1 MSSVFISS
9 FDPKFWESVQF
20 FRLRLGF
27 AAAGDSL
34 TCLTVSRFAALG
46 FAFVPALFSSG
57 QCNLTFYFAVAEIE
71 SCWDERKTA
80 LLGFPNQLSQLFL
93 VQEQLSSTHR
103 VVIED
108 VSMFI
113 GTDMRVEEPGFAVFD
128 DPVGVFEVRSPA
140 ADRLHLGTAQRDSSL
155 VLL

>member
-34 TCLTVSRFAALG
+34 TCLTLSRFATLG

-80 LLGFPNQLSQLFL
+80 LLGFPNQFSQLFL
-93 VQEQLSSTHR
+93 VQEQLSGTHR

-108 VSMFI
+108 VAMFI
-113 GTDMRVEEPGFAVFD
+113 GSYP
-128 DPVGVFEVRSPA
+128 P
-140 ADRLHLGTAQRDSSL
+140 LRDSGLPILSAL
-155 VLL
+155 I